1 MIRVTIKIW
10 PGGCE
15 ARAREVARMN
25 IANISDL
32 AAVSDYEI
40 WASSDA
46 HRPSGQPAFEASG
59 KVVSHKRKDSI
70 WVLVAKA
77 ASWVAASTER

>member
-15 ARAREVARMN
+15 ARAGEVARMN
-25 IANISDL
+25 IGNVSDL

-46 HRPSGQPAFEASG
+46 HATWPSPS
-59 KVVSHKRKDSI
+59 
-70 WVLVAKA
+70 
-77 ASWVAASTER
+77 SWSRAPTNDPD